1 MIANKG
7 HPRHL
12 AARSRTCYSLH
23 VINPQQKEQAK
34 MNAQSYFNE
43 EFDKAVISFVLIF
56 IVIIV
61 ASIIDA
67 LTKY

>member
-1 MIANKG
+1 
-7 HPRHL
+7 
-12 AARSRTCYSLH
+12 
-23 VINPQQKEQAK
+23 

-43 EFDKAVISFVLIF
+43 DFDKAVIGFVLIF

-67 LTKY
+67 QTKY

>member
-1 MIANKG
+1 
-7 HPRHL
+7 
-12 AARSRTCYSLH
+12 
-23 VINPQQKEQAK
+23 

-43 EFDKAVISFVLIF
+43 EFDKAILSFVLIF

-67 LTKY
+67 QTKY